1 MLNTIHDIDK
11 VTQRL
16 PWEIEPEWLKTH
28 LISRLRHAQD
38 CLYLHGFLTDN
49 ENLEIGMRIND
60 YYEKQVKLFNH
71 DASGVSTG

>member
-1 MLNTIHDIDK
+1 MLNTIHDVEK

-28 LISRLRHAQD
+28 LISRLRGACD

-49 ENLEIGMRIND
+49 ENLEIRIRIDSWN
-60 YYEKQVKLFNH
+60 EKQVQTADQNG
-71 DASGVSTG
+71 SGVSTG